1 MNITIIGTGNVGG
14 AMATGWAKAG
24 HTLHLGVQDVN
35 KALKKS
41 LLVIAFE
48 RGLVV
53 IKSMD

>member
-1 MNITIIGTGNVGG
+1 MNIAIIGTGNVGG